1 MEWDQSIK
9 VMIEKKKNQEW
20 TVVKILMF
28 TRVVYLFDSTKNKL
42 RKLVRRLL
50 RILIS
55 CNNYNFF
62 KYI

>member
-1 MEWDQSIK
+1 
-9 VMIEKKKNQEW
+9 MIEKKKNQEW

-55 CNNYNFF
+55 CN
-62 KYI
+62 